1 MPVRTAVASVLADA
15 EVGDTP
21 VVLGV
26 SGGIDSMVMAHAL
39 AAEEARGVIVHV
51 NYGLR
56 PSADADTALVQ
67 DWAEAHVPDW
77 PLIVHR
83 PETLSGNT
91 QEAAR
96 QARYAEMH
104 RVAQAHDSHVILVAH
119 HQRDQVETVLMH
131 LLHGTGPRGLA
142 GMRRS
147 RPLQHDPDVR
157 LWRPLLRTPK
167 SAIESYAEQH
177 NVPYRTDPTNKSSAY
192 TRNRIRHEVLPVLR
206 DIASDAE
213 ARIDD
218 TAQLL
223 RSYVD
228 AHWVPALRERF
239 DAAYEA
245 TPHGGRLPLEAMRS
259 ASFIMQ
265 TALARQLL
273 RTACDEA
280 ARTQAVAEAV
290 AALTDAQPG
299 RRVDAGAATV
309 WRTRTHLEVVAASRK
324 QPSPQPVSLAGP
336 PVRLSTGTLYCD
348 ETAVPER
355 SALRQSSDVAYVDAG
370 QWYPPVTVRPW
381 RAGDRFQLLGME
393 GQKSVSDL
401 LTDAKVPPHQ
411 RAQQLVVEDAERI
424 LWVVGHRIHHA
435 ARVTASTKRVVQMR
449 WERTPAPGE

>member
-1 MPVRTAVASVLADA
+1 MPIRKAIASVLGDA
-15 EVGDTP
+15 EAAAAP

-39 AAEEARGVIVHV
+39 AAEDVQGVIVHV

-56 PSADADTALVQ
+56 SSADADTALVR
-67 DWAEAHVPDW
+67 DWAQTHVPTW
-77 PLIVHR
+77 PLVVHR
-83 PETLSGNT
+83 PEVLSGNT

-96 QARYAEMH
+96 QVRYAEMH
-104 RVAQAHDSHVILVAH
+104 RVARAHDSHVVFVAH
-119 HQRDQVETVLMH
+119 HQRDQAETVLMH
-131 LLHGTGPRGLA
+131 LMRGTGPRGLA

-147 RPLQHDPDVR
+147 RPLQRDPNVQ
-157 LWRPLLRTPK
+157 LWRPLLHTPK
-167 SAIESYAEQH
+167 SAIEAYAEQH
-177 NVPYRTDPTNKSSAY
+177 NVPYRTDPTNESSAY
-192 TRNRIRHEVLPVLR
+192 TRNRVRHEVLPVLR

-213 ARIDD
+213 ARIGD

-228 AHWVPALRERF
+228 AHWTPALRERF

-245 TPHGGRLPLEAMRS
+245 TPHGGRLLLEAMRS
-259 ASFIMQ
+259 ASSIMQ

-273 RTACDEA
+273 RTACPEA
-280 ARTQAVAEAV
+280 ADTQAVAIAV

-324 QPSPQPVSLAGP
+324 QPSSQPVLLAGP
-336 PVRLSTGTLYCD
+336 PVHLSTGTLYCD

-355 SALRQSSDVAYVDAG
+355 SALHQRSDVAYVDAA

-381 RAGDRFQLLGME
+381 RAGDRLQPLGME
-393 GQKSVSDL
+393 GHKSVSDL
-401 LTDAKVPPHQ
+401 LTEAKVPPHR
-411 RAQQLVVEDAERI
+411 RAQQLVVEDTKRI

-435 ARVTASTKRVVQMR
+435 VRVTASTERVVQMR
-449 WERTPAPGE
+449 WKRSTVPSE